1 VLGKLGVTSRTQALV
16 RAQRLGLVSSA
27 AWVSCREAAG
37 CGDRSTVATAQAPTR
52 ESSAMPSGPMNGPG
66 VASPAPTRGWQD
78 ARAARETDR
87 WAGASPTP
95 NMPAARLVQ
104 RPPRT

>member
-1 VLGKLGVTSRTQALV
+1 MLGKLGVTSRTQALV

-27 AWVSCREAAG
+27 AWVLCREAAG
-37 CGDRSTVATAQAPTR
+37 CGDRSTAATAHAPTR

-66 VASPAPTRGWQD
+66 VAIPSQT
-78 ARAARETDR
+78 